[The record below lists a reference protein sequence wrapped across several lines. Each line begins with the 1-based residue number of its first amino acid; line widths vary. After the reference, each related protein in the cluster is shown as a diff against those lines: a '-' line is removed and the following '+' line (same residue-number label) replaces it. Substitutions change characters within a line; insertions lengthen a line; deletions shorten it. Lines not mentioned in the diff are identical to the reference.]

1 MEPGIKLFW
10 APIFSCVYFLRF
22 SGETI
27 ESWHDRFFQKLAFS
41 RTVQPDKNGSEGSE
55 LLDLNDIFNLECLV
69 KEPIRVTPTS
79 KTLIDTMWS
88 LPVTKVE
95 FLSTSTLEPHIS
107 DHRLIYTVMRISLA
121 RKRSREV
128 ICRSYH
134 ESIWYKHDLYET
146 WLLCLFTLHKSL
158 MILMTRP
165 GYSVHSFW
173 KLLTNMPLSRAISH
187 PWWTSSLYIFFFP
200 IWHLN
205 GGELSDIETDYGTN
219 TGT

>member
-1 MEPGIKLFW
+1 M
-10 APIFSCVYFLRF
+10 
-22 SGETI
+22 
-27 ESWHDRFFQKLAFS
+27 
-41 RTVQPDKNGSEGSE
+41 
-55 LLDLNDIFNLECLV
+55 LDLCDIFNLECLV
-69 KEPIRVTPTS
+69 KKPTRVTPTS

-107 DHRLIYTVMRISLA
+107 DHRLIYTVMKISLA

-146 WLLCLFTLHKSL
+146 WLLCLFTLLHKSL

-165 GYSVHSFW
+165 FS
-173 KLLTNMPLSRAISH
+173 KLFLEIANEHAPIKQFHIRGGQVPYMTPEWRRAIRHRNRLWNKYRNLKTEIGWSAYKRQRKLC
-187 PWWTSSLYIFFFP
+187 TSLRRKTITS
-200 IWHLN
+200 
-205 GGELSDIETDYGTN
+205 
-219 TGT
+219 